1 MRGYIF
7 EEMLGKGSFGEV
19 FRVRSQEDNQ
29 IYAIKIIKKELVKRK
44 KL

>member
-19 FRVRSQEDNQ
+19 FRVRSQKDNQ